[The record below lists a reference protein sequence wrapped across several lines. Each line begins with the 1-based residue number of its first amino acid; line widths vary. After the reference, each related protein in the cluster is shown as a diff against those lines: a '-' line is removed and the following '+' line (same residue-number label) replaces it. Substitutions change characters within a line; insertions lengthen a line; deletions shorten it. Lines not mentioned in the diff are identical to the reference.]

1 MAIAE
6 LIKEEVKNQFTD
18 TPDHKGMILSFGK
31 TTAEVLTG
39 NKSVTRRQWSER
51 TIAMWQK
58 AWDEKRYI
66 HQAWDKSPRN
76 GGKNIGTIVLQERPY
91 LEKLSQMPEED
102 LASEGFPELSR
113 QEFIDRFF
121 EGNSDQEVCVVRF
134 KFETETEPEINEIKP
149 GLKLVYASDA
159 DQNLEDKIM
168 IEAWLRKCEAIV
180 RAFRD
185 NPGTPEKQIIKNL
198 QSKGGWFAEVTLKKA
213 IDMAATWHFCQRAT
227 EEFGFKISSFTFE
240 AFLKFQKLKSSVKE
254 KIWEIFNSKDD
265 LDVINT
271 KVLKKLKD
279 EAIVNMSRLSIA
291 PLAAGIQEKSGLIAR
306 QIVAQV
312 DELIGEQNEETQ
324 ELLVEVAEKATETTN
339 LDDKASLKAWK
350 TIVSS
355 AKELDSNGV
364 DRDRILALL
373 KNGNLEPKGVAA
385 AALEKFRECLDEAK
399 KTGKELV
406 EKLHQASE
414 QKALEI
420 ISNATE
426 KLAPIQLTL
435 EF

>member
-1 MAIAE
+1 MAIAK

-18 TPDHKGMILSFGK
+18 TPDNKGMILSFGK

-39 NKSVTRRQWSER
+39 NKSVTRRQWSKR

-76 GGKNIGTIVLQERPY
+76 KGKFIGTIVLQERPY

-102 LASEGFPELSR
+102 LASEGFPELDR
-113 QEFIDRFF
+113 QSFIDRFF
-121 EGNSDQEVCVVRF
+121 EGNPDQEVCVVRF
-134 KFETETEPEINEIKP
+134 KFEPKTEPEIDEIKP

-180 RAFRD
+180 EAFA
-185 NPGTPEKQIIKNL
+185 NSSGISEKQIIKDL

-265 LDVINT
+265 FIINT

-312 DELIGEQNEETQ
+312 DELIGKQNEETQ

-339 LDDKASLKAWK
+339 LDDKASLKNWQA
-350 TIVSS
+350 IVSS
-355 AKELDSNGV
+355 TEELAANGV
-364 DRDRILALL
+364 DRDRIFSLL
-373 KNGNLEPKGVAA
+373 KEGNLEPKGVAA
-385 AALEKFRECLDEAK
+385 AALEKFRECLDKAK

-420 ISNATE
+420 IRGATE